1 MEDQGAGFYFI
12 LNQVQ
17 GFGRGPGLGILVIWV
32 RVWDDEK
39 KKSSGINNPRVSK
52 LRVED

>member
-1 MEDQGAGFYFI
+1 M
-12 LNQVQ
+12 NQVQ

-32 RVWDDEK
+32 KVWDDEN
-39 KKSSGINNPRVSK
+39 KSSGINNPRVSK